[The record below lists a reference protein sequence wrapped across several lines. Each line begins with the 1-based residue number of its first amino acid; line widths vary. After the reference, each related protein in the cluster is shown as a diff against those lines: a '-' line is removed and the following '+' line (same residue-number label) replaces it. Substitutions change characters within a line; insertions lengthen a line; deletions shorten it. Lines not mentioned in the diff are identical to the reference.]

1 MNDALRSKHSG
12 LIDGLGKLFDLLVTL
27 RYFAATDVSRPPHSP
42 PVDVAGMKA
51 LGFDPEVVALADLL
65 PQLRSNVVW
74 GWQEEG
80 TALMPRSKAVNYLER
95 DNNGYDEVWERVRLG
110 KFPETPTDPHPLLPS
125 TMLRL
130 TDGGSYGVH
139 LLYDTADRK
148 CNGRA
153 PSVF

>member
-12 LIDGLGKLFDLLVTL
+12 LINGLGKLFDLLVKL
-27 RYFAATDVSRPPHSP
+27 RYLAASDVSYPPHST
-42 PVDVAGMKA
+42 PVDVAGMNA
-51 LGFDPEVVALADLL
+51 LGFDPEVVALTALL

-80 TALMPRSKAVNYLER
+80 TVLMPRSKAVNYLVR
-95 DNNGYDEVWERVRLG
+95 DHNGYDELWERVRLG
-110 KFPETPTDPHPLLPS
+110 KSPETPTDPHPLLPP

-148 CNGRA
+148 YNNRELLA
-153 PSVF
+153 F

>member
-110 KFPETPTDPHPLLPS
+110 KFPGDTHRSAPS
-125 TMLRL
+125 TPLNDATPDGWWELRCPFAL
-130 TDGGSYGVH
+130 
-139 LLYDTADRK
+139 
-148 CNGRA
+148 
-153 PSVF
+153 